1 MKQEGQRRSNRSI
14 NKQSSHQ
21 HSHSH
26 DTDDENSY
34 KVTRNTQS
42 GLNSMLLI
50 VAVFVVIIFYT
61 IWSSIRTYS
70 QQLLW
75 VKVSYL
81 LYRNN
86 ADPLACCYS

>member
-1 MKQEGQRRSNRSI
+1 MKQEGQRRSNRST

-21 HSHSH
+21 YSHSH

-70 QQLLW
+70 QQLH
-75 VKVSYL
+75 Y
-81 LYRNN
+81 
-86 ADPLACCYS
+86 DME